1 MERDHSIFLVKDP
14 VKTIEY
20 DILINYP
27 KGFNRSVL
35 KPLEKNCLVKR
46 VIFNKTS

>member
-1 MERDHSIFLVKDP
+1 MTQKVLTDQ
-14 VKTIEY
+14 
-20 DILINYP
+20 
-27 KGFNRSVL
+27 L

>member
-27 KGFNRSVL
+27 KGFNRSV
-35 KPLEKNCLVKR
+35 
-46 VIFNKTS
+46 KTIRKKLPCKKSDI